1 MVLGGAG
8 YAAIG
13 TEGSTGPRLFCLS
26 GSVARPGLYEAEFG
40 ITLRELLELA
50 ARSGC
55 AGLLMGLE
63 SLCEASLGQTGKGF
77 NDPERYTAMV
87 ADLHRHDISL
97 MGCFAFGLD
106 GDTPDVFEE
115 TARFAIEAAIDLPR
129 FAIVTPFPA
138 TPLHRRLEA
147 EGRILHR
154 NWELYDA
161 QHVVFRP
168 LHMTP
173 EQLQQ
178 GHERA
183 WRQTYSLGAIA
194 SRLWR
199 ARVAPQVSLAAN
211 LGYRFYARNLHRFYT
226 CDWFLAGA
234 EAAPGAGGV
243 AALAP
248 APATVVP
255 DGIHLVGAGAP
266 PRGAACG

>member
-1 MVLGGAG
+1 
-8 YAAIG
+8 
-13 TEGSTGPRLFCLS
+13 
-26 GSVARPGLYEAEFG
+26 
-40 ITLRELLELA
+40 
-50 ARSGC
+50 
-55 AGLLMGLE
+55 
-63 SLCEASLGQTGKGF
+63 
-77 NDPERYTAMV
+77 V
-87 ADLHRHDISL
+87 ADLHRHGISL

-106 GDTPDVFEE
+106 GDTPDVFER

-173 EQLQQ
+173 EELQR

-183 WRQTYSLGAIA
+183 WRKAYSLGAIA

-234 EAAPGAGGV
+234 GAAPGAGAV
-243 AALAP
+243 ASAAP
-248 APATVVP
+248 APVVP
-255 DGIHLVGAGAP
+255 EGIHLVGAGEP